1 MMSVLLPILVIIV
14 LIILNGL
21 FVAAEFAIVGSRR
34 TRVDKYAE
42 EGSSAA
48 RYVQRVL
55 SSPENQDRYIAIAQL
70 GITLASIGLGMYGEQ
85 SIAGWLYGPLERF
98 GGLGYAA
105 SHTVG
110 TIIAVAFLTY
120 FHVVIGEMIPK
131 ALALQKPEETSFR
144 VARPMRVVG
153 TIFRPAVWALNGA
166 GTLLLK
172 AMRVPDP
179 DAHSRVYTPQE
190 LELVVGESSEAGVL
204 ESEQQELIANIF
216 DFSERDAGQL
226 MTPRPRVVGL
236 SIDSTKEELVAL
248 IRSGQH
254 SRFPVYEGDLDHIVG
269 LLHIKDF
276 IRQQAR
282 GEAEPFDL
290 RSLVRRAPRVP
301 EGMAAERL
309 LESFKRLKVHMAVVM
324 DEFGGTAGIVT
335 LEDLIEEVVGE
346 VQDEFDQETPPVQR
360 VDDRTLLVR
369 GDVLLD
375 DLNEHYGFDLSS
387 ETSDTVAGL
396 LLDELG
402 RPPRVSDE
410 AEVQG
415 VHLRAEEVEG
425 LVIQKVHLARTDETS
440 EEVARSS

>member
-1 MMSVLLPILVIIV
+1 MISVLVPIIVIIV

-21 FVAAEFAIVGSRR
+21 FVAAEFAIVGARR
-34 TRVDKYAE
+34 TRVEKYVE
-42 EGSSAA
+42 EGNPAA
-48 RYVQRVL
+48 RYVQRIL
-55 SSPENQDRYIAIAQL
+55 STPENQDRYIAIAQL

-110 TIIAVAFLTY
+110 TIVAVSFLTY

-131 ALALQKPEETSFR
+131 ALALQSPEKTSFR
-144 VARPMRVVG
+144 VSRPMRVMG

-166 GTLLLK
+166 GTLLMK
-172 AMRVPDP
+172 AMRIPEP
-179 DAHSRVYTPQE
+179 DANSRVYTPQE
-190 LELVVGESSEAGVL
+190 LELIVGESSEAGAL
-204 ESEQQELIANIF
+204 ENEQQELIANIF
-216 DFSERDAGQL
+216 DFSERDVGQL

-236 SIDSTKEELVAL
+236 SVDSTEEDLVAL
-248 IRSGQH
+248 IREGHH
-254 SRFPVYEGDLDHIVG
+254 SRFPVYERDLDHIVG

-276 IRQQAR
+276 IRQQMKPGGAS
-282 GEAEPFDL
+282 FDL
-290 RSLVRRAPRVP
+290 NALVRRAPRVP
-301 EGMAAERL
+301 EGMAAENL
-309 LESFKRLKVHMAVVM
+309 LESFRRLKIHMAVVM

-335 LEDLIEEVVGE
+335 LEDLLEEVVGE

-360 VDDRTLLVR
+360 IDDNTLLVR

-375 DLNEHYGFDLSS
+375 DLNEHHGFDLRS

-402 RPPRVSDE
+402 RPPEVGDE
-410 AEVQG
+410 ATLEE
-415 VHLRAEEVEG
+415 VHLKAEEVEG
-425 LVIQKVHLARTDETS
+425 LVIQNVRLTRIEKEVE
-440 EEVARSS
+440 EEV

>member
-1 MMSVLLPILVIIV
+1 MSVLLPILVIIV

-42 EGSSAA
+42 EGSAAA

-110 TIIAVAFLTY
+110 TIIAVSFLTY

-172 AMRVPDP
+172 AMRVPEP
-179 DAHSRVYTPQE
+179 DAKSRVYTPQE
-190 LELVVGESSEAGVL
+190 LELVVGESSEAGAL

-216 DFSERDAGQL
+216 DFSERDVGQL

-236 SIDSTKEELVAL
+236 SVDSTREDLGAL
-248 IRSGQH
+248 IREGQH
-254 SRFPVYEGDLDHIVG
+254 SRFPVFEGDLDHIVG

-276 IRQQAR
+276 IRQQMQP
-282 GEAEPFDL
+282 EQPSHFDL

-335 LEDLIEEVVGE
+335 LEDLLEEVVGE

-360 VDDRTLLVR
+360 VDDNVLLVR

-375 DLNEHYGFDLSS
+375 DLNEHHGFDLSS

-402 RPPRVSDE
+402 RPPEVGDE
-410 AEVQG
+410 ATLGE
-415 VHLRAEEVEG
+415 VHLKAEEVEG
-425 LVIQKVHLARTDETS
+425 LVIRKVRLTQTS
-440 EEVARSS
+440 EQIEEVS

>member
-1 MMSVLLPILVIIV
+1 MSVLIPIVVIII

-34 TRVDKYAE
+34 TRVEKYVE
-42 EGSSAA
+42 EGNAAA
-48 RYVQRVL
+48 RYVQRIL
-55 SSPENQDRYIAIAQL
+55 STPENQDRYIAIAQL

-85 SIAGWLYGPLERF
+85 SIAGWLYGPLEQY

-110 TIIAVAFLTY
+110 TIVAVAFLTY

-144 VARPMRVVG
+144 VARPMRIMG
-153 TIFRPAVWALNGA
+153 TLFRPAVWALNGA
-166 GTLLLK
+166 GTLLMR
-172 AMRVPDP
+172 AMGIPEP

-190 LELVVGESSEAGVL
+190 LELIVGESSEAGAL

-216 DFSERDAGQL
+216 DFSERDVGQL
-226 MTPRPRVVGL
+226 MTPRPRVIGL
-236 SIDSTKEELVAL
+236 SVDSAKEDLTAL

-254 SRFPVYEGDLDHIVG
+254 SRFPVYEEDLDHIVG

-276 IRQQAR
+276 IRQQTQ
-282 GEAEPFDL
+282 AEPFNL
-290 RSLVRRAPRVP
+290 RPLLRRAPRVP
-301 EGMAAERL
+301 EGMAAENL
-309 LESFKRLKVHMAVVM
+309 LESFKRLKIHMAVVM

-335 LEDLIEEVVGE
+335 LEDLLEEVVGE
-346 VQDEFDQETPPVQR
+346 VQDEFDRETPPVQR
-360 VDDRTLLVR
+360 VDDHTLLVR

-375 DLNEHYGFDLSS
+375 DLNEHHGFDLSS

-402 RPPRVSDE
+402 RPPEAGDE
-410 AEVQG
+410 ATLEE
-415 VHLRAEEVEG
+415 VHLKAEEVEG
-425 LVIQKVHLARTDETS
+425 LVIQKVRLTQMDKADEEDAS
-440 EEVARSS
+440 RGNS